1 MEPESVTNHTAIPIS
16 SSERYA
22 ILDVLRG
29 LALLGIAL
37 ANFPEFSLYSFLPVE
52 AAGAMPTAGIDRIVR
67 YLQYIFIDGKF
78 YTIFSLLF
86 GIGFSIIITNAA
98 RKGANGFRIF
108 YRRMFVLMLIGF
120 LHLMFLWSGDILML
134 YALLGMLLPLFRNL
148 PNRALLVWAFVLMAI
163 PVVVDFAVELSG
175 IYPSASVV
183 ELQQFYCNRYGITD
197 ENFAYWLRDAKHY
210 SGTFEF

>member
-148 PNRALLVWAFVLMAI
+148 PNRDI
-163 PVVVDFAVELSG
+163 PVGISG
-175 IYPSASVV
+175 
-183 ELQQFYCNRYGITD
+183 
-197 ENFAYWLRDAKHY
+197 
-210 SGTFEF
+210 GTSTILL